1 MLVHD
6 GKVWSRASVFLFYCS
21 VTKYHKLFTYS
32 SGQVSRVRSPG
43 SASLGVCGVTGC
55 SLAASWAV
63 LSSGSWT
70 REELPSELTPVVSR
84 IQSLASVGLKV
95 ELLAGCHLEAAFSF

>member
-1 MLVHD
+1 M
-6 GKVWSRASVFLFYCS
+6 
-21 VTKYHKLFTYS
+21 VT
-32 SGQVSRVRSPG
+32 VSRVRSPG
-43 SASLGVCGVTGC
+43 SASLGLCGVTG
-55 SLAASWAV
+55 SGLAARWAV

-70 REELPSELTPVVSR
+70 GEELPSELTQVVSR